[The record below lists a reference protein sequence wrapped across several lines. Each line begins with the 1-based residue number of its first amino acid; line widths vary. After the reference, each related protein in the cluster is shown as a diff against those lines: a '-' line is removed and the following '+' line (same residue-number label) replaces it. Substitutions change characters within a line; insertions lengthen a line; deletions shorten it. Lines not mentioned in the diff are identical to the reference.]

1 MTLQLTAT
9 AGETVRSPQSG
20 SELVESS
27 KHQPNRFPLDL
38 SSPTRSEGGLFPSL
52 KSQAKKSE
60 YENATD
66 DERKRDE
73 VAEAVDVRREQEQVR
88 QILASAAAL
97 QAETSQSEW
106 SEDDDDLSDDD
117 SNEDG
122 QDQDCPQGPLL
133 GSNNQHSLG
142 NGRKLCHNR
151 RRKFHFGLTS
161 DVESTGYTTDDAG
174 MENLSVFNDAGLTDA
189 EGALSD
195 INSLLNDG
203 IPVGD
208 FDMADDTSLS
218 SRASSRFF
226 DSEPILNL
234 ETYTNRSA
242 SGIGSSK
249 TKFDFSH
256 SKLILKIIIFKKCC
270 R

>member
-1 MTLQLTAT
+1 MTTM
-9 AGETVRSPQSG
+9 
-20 SELVESS
+20 
-27 KHQPNRFPLDL
+27 N
-38 SSPTRSEGGLFPSL
+38 
-52 KSQAKKSE
+52 
-60 YENATD
+60 
-66 DERKRDE
+66 
-73 VAEAVDVRREQEQVR
+73 
-88 QILASAAAL
+88 
-97 QAETSQSEW
+97 
-106 SEDDDDLSDDD
+106 

-122 QDQDCPQGPLL
+122 QDQDCPQGPLM

-142 NGRKLCHNR
+142 NSRKLCHNR

-161 DVESTGYTTDDAG
+161 DPESTGYTTDDTG

-203 IPVGD
+203 ISVGD

-234 ETYTNRSA
+234 ETGY
-242 SGIGSSK
+242 
-249 TKFDFSH
+249 
-256 SKLILKIIIFKKCC
+256 
-270 R
+270 